1 MVQFFWSIVTEQ
13 EAEKIAGKEIVKI
26 IKEKSIMLYEKA
38 AEYALKKGI
47 IIADTKFEFGVVDGK
62 IILIDEVFT
71 PDSSRFWNK
80 EKYQPA
86 SRKKTLTNSLFVI
99 ILKK

>member
-1 MVQFFWSIVTEQ
+1 
-13 EAEKIAGKEIVKI
+13 
-26 IKEKSIMLYEKA
+26 MLYEKA

-80 EKYQPA
+80 EKYQPGKPQENFDKQFVRNYLEKIKWNKQHNQKYNQKQ
-86 SRKKTLTNSLFVI
+86 RKLF
-99 ILKK
+99 

>member
-1 MVQFFWSIVTEQ
+1 
-13 EAEKIAGKEIVKI
+13 
-26 IKEKSIMLYEKA
+26 MLYEKA

-47 IIADTKFEFGVVDGK
+47 VIADTKFEFGVVDGK

-80 EKYQPA
+80 
-86 SRKKTLTNSLFVI
+86 
-99 ILKK
+99 